1 MARGLKGDTP
11 GAMANRFSFPRIPL
25 VHYWSSQRGLAA
37 LLVSL
42 GLLIFVFLPLE
53 MSGLIGPLWMF
64 AMDVWMAGVIL
75 AGASALG
82 WQRVQR
88 GILVLALV
96 LLVAML
102 ALRFLARGFPVRWTE
117 TVASAVSVVV
127 LSVLVA
133 LIVAQVFRNGP
144 TARDRIFGAV
154 AAYLL
159 LGLNWAEAYRLV
171 DVLVPGSFH
180 GLVWAPGGHN
190 LSSFV
195 YFSLSTLT
203 TAGYGDIV
211 PLTLPAR
218 SLANME
224 SLAGQLFPA
233 ILIARLVSMSLASQ
247 RPPP

>member
-1 MARGLKGDTP
+1 MAKP
-11 GAMANRFSFPRIPL
+11 FSFPTMP
-25 VHYWSSQRGLAA
+25 VAHYWSSQRGLSAM
-37 LLVSL
+37 LLSL

-53 MSGLIGPLWMF
+53 TSGLIGPVWMF
-64 AMDVWMAGVIL
+64 GVDVWMAGVIL

-82 WQRVQR
+82 WHRVQR

-96 LLVAML
+96 VVVSML
-102 ALRFLARGFPVRWTE
+102 ALRLVARGMQARWTE
-117 TVASAVSVVV
+117 TLASGVSGVV
-127 LSVLVA
+127 LSVLLA
-133 LIVAQVFRNGP
+133 LILAQVFRDGP
-144 TARDRIFGAV
+144 TARERIFGAV

-159 LGLNWAEAYRLV
+159 LGLDWAEAYRLV
-171 DVLVPGSFH
+171 DLLDPGSFR
-180 GLVWAPGGHN
+180 GLVWAPGAHN

-203 TAGYGDIV
+203 TAAYGDVV

-233 ILIARLVSMSLASQ
+233 ILIARLVSMSLASS

>member
-1 MARGLKGDTP
+1 MPR
-11 GAMANRFSFPRIPL
+11 RFSFTPI
-25 VHYWSSQRGLAA
+25 VHYWSSREGLAA

-53 MSGLIGPLWMF
+53 TSGLIGPVWMF
-64 AMDVWMAGVIL
+64 GVDLWFAGVIL
-75 AGASALG
+75 AGASVLG
-82 WQRVQR
+82 WRRVQR
-88 GILVLALV
+88 GIIVLGVV
-96 LLVAML
+96 LLLATL
-102 ALRFLARGFPVRWTE
+102 ALRLLARGFEARWTE
-117 TVASAVSVVV
+117 AVSAGVSVAV

-133 LIVAQVFRNGP
+133 LILAQVFRDGP
-144 TARDRIFGAV
+144 AARDRLFGGV

-159 LGLNWAEAYRLV
+159 LGLTWAEAFRLV

-180 GLVWAPGGHN
+180 GLVWAPRAHN

-195 YFSLSTLT
+195 YFSLATLT

-224 SLAGQLFPA
+224 SLTGQLFPA
-233 ILIARLVSMSLASQ
+233 ILIARLVSMSLTASRSKQ
-247 RPPP
+247 